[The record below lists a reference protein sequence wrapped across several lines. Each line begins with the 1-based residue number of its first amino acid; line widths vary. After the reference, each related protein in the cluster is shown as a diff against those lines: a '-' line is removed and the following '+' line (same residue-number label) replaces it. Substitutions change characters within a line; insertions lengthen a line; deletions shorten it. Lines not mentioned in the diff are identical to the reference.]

1 MARNVVF
8 VAPFASDVTM
18 RFLRAAAKIEGI
30 TLLGVCHTLP
40 TGDDGQLFV
49 DAARVDNP
57 LDTGELIAAVSRLQ
71 EKHGKIDRVVGIL
84 EGMQVQ
90 LAEVREHFGIDGTRP
105 EVARRFRD
113 KASMKEALAKAGL
126 PVARN
131 ALLRSAAEAHTFAKL
146 VGFPLVLKPPAGMG
160 SKSTFRMRS
169 FAELDAAIAGLRV
182 GPNNPVLAEEFLQGR
197 EFSFETITVN
207 DQPMLHSISH
217 YLPNCLDAVEN
228 PWVQWCCLL
237 PRDISGPEYD
247 GIKDIGRR
255 AIKALGLTEG
265 MTHMEWFQRQDG
277 SLAIGEIAMRPPGAN
292 ISIMMGH
299 AYSDSIYRAW
309 NQAVIEQ
316 RFEGEWHR
324 QYAVGTAFL
333 RGMGHGRVAGVTG
346 IGEIHRQ
353 LGPSVCEAKLPTIGA
368 FKSDS
373 YEGDGYIVVRDPNTE
388 VVKRMLKTIVDTVRV
403 YYAN

>member
-1 MARNVVF
+1 MPRNVVF
-8 VAPFASDVTM
+8 VAPFAADVSM
-18 RFLRAAAKIEGI
+18 RFLRAAAQLEGI

-40 TGDDGQLFV
+40 SGADGKLFV
-49 DAARVDNP
+49 DAARVENP
-57 LDTGELIAAVSRLQ
+57 LDTGELIAAVGKLQ
-71 EKHGKIDRVVGIL
+71 AKYGPIDRLVGIL

-90 LAEVREHFGIDGTRP
+90 LAEVREHFGIAGTRP

-113 KASMKEALAKAGL
+113 KAEMKRVLADAGL

-131 ALLRSAAEAHTFAKL
+131 ALLRSAQEARAFAEL

-182 GPNNPVLAEEFLQGR
+182 GEHNPVLAEEFLQGR

-207 DQPMLHSISH
+207 DEPKLHSISH
-217 YLPNCLDAVEN
+217 YMPTCLEAVEN
-228 PWVQWCCLL
+228 PWVQWCCVL
-237 PRDISGPEYD
+237 PKDIAGSEYD

-265 MTHMEWFQRQDG
+265 MTHMEWFQRADG

-299 AYSDSIYRAW
+299 AYNDSIYLAW

-316 RFEGEWHR
+316 RFEGSWER
-324 QYAVGTAFL
+324 KYAVGTAFL
-333 RGMGHGRVAGVTG
+333 RGMGHGRVAGVNG
-346 IGEIHRQ
+346 IGEVHRQ

-368 FKSDS
+368 FKNDS
-373 YEGDGYIVVRDPNTE
+373 YEGDGYIVVKDPNTE
-388 VVKRMLKTIVDTVRV
+388 VVKQMLKTIVDTVRV
-403 YYAN
+403 SYAG